1 MIIRHIEE
9 KTSALLNEVGITE
22 APIDPI
28 KCAKHLGV
36 EVKPVSISD
45 DISGLFVIKDKMAH
59 LIYNKNERNRKRQR
73 FTIAHELGHYV
84 LHRNIPLIIDKGY
97 REITFNRDLS
107 STTGEIR
114 REREANAFAA
124 SLLMPRD
131 IVEKEIISIPKDA
144 DVLTHLARRFN
155 VSTQAMSFRLSNLE
169 LVDYGLY

>member
-9 KTSALLNEVGITE
+9 KSSMLLEEVGLDE

-45 DISGLFVIKDKMAH
+45 DITGLFVIKDKMAH
-59 LIYNKNERNRKRQR
+59 IIYNKNERNRKRQR

-84 LHRNIPLIIDKGY
+84 LHRNIPLIIDKGN
-97 REITFNRDLS
+97 REITFKRDLS

-131 IVEKEIISIPKDA
+131 LVEKEILKVPKDA
-144 DVLTHLARRFN
+144 DIITRLASRFN

-169 LVDYGLY
+169 FIDYGLY